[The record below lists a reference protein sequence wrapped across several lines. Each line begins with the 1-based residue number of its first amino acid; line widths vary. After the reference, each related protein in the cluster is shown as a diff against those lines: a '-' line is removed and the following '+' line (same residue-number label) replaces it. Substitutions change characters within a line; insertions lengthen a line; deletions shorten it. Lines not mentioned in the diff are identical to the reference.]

1 MSAQLPA
8 NLSAETVREI
18 SDARDEPEWLLEARL
33 EALEALDAL
42 ELPDVIQ
49 TPGRRWTNLE
59 ALDFE
64 SLVDPLNQAD
74 ETTRESPEGVVVLP
88 FTEALSEYGDLIEER
103 FGSVVAPDTNY
114 LTALSAALFTT
125 GTFIY
130 VPEGVDAEDVKIR
143 AEMNSRS
150 LFSHTLV
157 VTEESSSVT
166 ILEAIESGDS
176 VDDARYFSNLV
187 EIDAGENSYVQ
198 YGSLQ
203 NLDEE
208 TYTYSLK
215 RADADTY
222 STVNWIE
229 GNLGSRLTR
238 SDVETEL
245 NGEASETKIVG
256 AFFGHDDQHLD
267 VNARVWHKAE
277 NTTADLVTRGV
288 LDDEARSVYEG
299 VQDVGR
305 DAWSTNSYQ
314 RENTL
319 MLSDQSEAD
328 ASPKLIINNH
338 DTEASHA
345 ASVGQVD
352 AEDLFYM
359 VSRSVPEE
367 QARNMLVE
375 GFFVPVLEEI
385 EVDEFRDDL
394 EELIAAGVW
403 WSGLRGATSPSVFP
417 RSRRPAREPLKSVTP
432 GEVCMYVA
440 GPCLRTL
447 RGTSP

>member
-1 MSAQLPA
+1 MSSKALPA
-8 NLSAETVREI
+8 ELSEETVRTI
-18 SDARDEPEWLLEARL
+18 SDERNEPEWLLEARL
-33 EALEALDAL
+33 EALDSLDEL

-64 SLVDPLNQAD
+64 ELVDPLNAAD
-74 ETTRESPEGVVVLP
+74 TTERVTAEGIEVLS
-88 FTEALSEYGDLIEER
+88 FTEALDSHEEIVEEA
-103 FGSVVAPDTNY
+103 FGSTIAPDTNY

-125 GTFIY
+125 GTLIY
-130 VPEGVDAEDVKIR
+130 VPEDVDAEDVKIR
-143 AEMNSRS
+143 AEMNSKS

-157 VTEESSSVT
+157 VTEKSSSVT
-166 ILEAIESGDS
+166 ILEAIESGES
-176 VDDARYFSNLV
+176 GVEGERYFSNLV
-187 EIDAGENSYVQ
+187 EIVAGENSYVQ

-203 NLDEE
+203 NLDED
-208 TYTYSLK
+208 TYTYTLK
-215 RADADTY
+215 RGDADVY
-222 STVNWIE
+222 STINWIE

-238 SDVETEL
+238 SDIETEL
-245 NGEASETKIVG
+245 NGDSSETKIVG

-277 NTTADLVTRGV
+277 HTTADLVTRGV

-305 DAWSTNSYQ
+305 DAWDTNSYQ

-345 ASVGQVD
+345 ATVGQVD
-352 AEDLFYM
+352 EEDLFYM
-359 VSRSVPEE
+359 KSRSIPQE

-385 EVDEFRDDL
+385 EVDEFREDL
-394 EELIAAGVW
+394 QELISAR
-403 WSGLRGATSPSVFP
+403 LR
-417 RSRRPAREPLKSVTP
+417 
-432 GEVCMYVA
+432 
-440 GPCLRTL
+440 
-447 RGTSP
+447 